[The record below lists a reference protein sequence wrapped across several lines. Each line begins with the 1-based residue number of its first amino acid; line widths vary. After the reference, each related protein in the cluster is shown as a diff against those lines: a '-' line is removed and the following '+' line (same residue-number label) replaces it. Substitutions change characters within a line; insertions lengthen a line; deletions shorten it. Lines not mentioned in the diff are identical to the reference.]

1 MRGSF
6 RLLRIAGIDLRV
18 HFTFP
23 LVLLLGAVEW
33 GDRHGA
39 PGALFG
45 ILLMLALFA
54 CVVLHELGHSLVAR
68 RLGIP
73 VREIVLLPIGGV
85 AMLVRTPRRP
95 LHELLIAAAGPVVSG
110 LLALAFAGLLAGAY
124 PGLGLVD
131 ARRLV
136 DPQQAAPALRTLLAW
151 LLTAN
156 LGLLLFNLIPA
167 FPMDGGRMLRALLAT
182 FLGFQRATRIAAT
195 LGQIVATLLG
205 VVAVVAGNLF
215 LALIAVFV
223 FMAASQQRAAEEA
236 RGALS
241 TLRLGD
247 AYNKHA
253 LVLSPADRVSK
264 VVDYLLTSYQ
274 PDFAVVHG
282 GQLLGVVRR
291 DAVLQALAE
300 DPSDAYV
307 AGLMDR
313 NVLRLEARQSLADAQ
328 EIMAEQG
335 RAVAAVFTAGRFL
348 GLVSLH
354 DLREALRIVAFLRL
368 HEERYGGG
376 GSGKHLGT
384 TPAA

>member
-6 RLLRIAGIDLRV
+6 RLLRVAGIDLRI

-23 LVLLLGAVEW
+23 LVLLLGAAQW
-33 GDRHGA
+33 GEPHGA
-39 PGALFG
+39 RGALFG
-45 ILLMLALFA
+45 CVLMLALFA
-54 CVVLHELGHSLVAR
+54 CVVLHELGHSVVAG

-85 AMLVRTPRRP
+85 ALMVRSPRRP

-110 LLALAFAGLLAGAY
+110 LLALAFAGMLAAAY
-124 PGLGLVD
+124 PNLGLD
-131 ARRLV
+131 ARHLV
-136 DPQQAAPALRTLLAW
+136 DPRLAQPSTPTLLAW
-151 LLTAN
+151 LFTAN

-167 FPMDGGRMLRALLAT
+167 FPMDGGRMLRAVLAS

-195 LGQIVATLLG
+195 LGQMVAMLLG
-205 VVAVVAGNLF
+205 AFAVVAGNLF
-215 LALIAVFV
+215 LAVVALFV
-223 FMAASQQRAAEEA
+223 FMAAAQQRAGEEA
-236 RGALS
+236 RGVLS

-247 AYNKHA
+247 VYNKYA

-282 GQLLGVVRR
+282 GQLLGVVTR
-291 DAVLQALAE
+291 DAVLGALAD
-300 DPSDAYV
+300 DPADAYV

-313 NVLRLEARQSLADAQ
+313 NFLRLEARQSLADAQ
-328 EIMAEQG
+328 ELMAEKG
-335 RAVAAVFTAGRFL
+335 RTVAAVFATDRYL

-354 DLREALRIVAFLRL
+354 DLREALQIAAFLRL
-368 HEERYGGG
+368 HERRYGGG
-376 GSGKHLGT
+376 TRLGT